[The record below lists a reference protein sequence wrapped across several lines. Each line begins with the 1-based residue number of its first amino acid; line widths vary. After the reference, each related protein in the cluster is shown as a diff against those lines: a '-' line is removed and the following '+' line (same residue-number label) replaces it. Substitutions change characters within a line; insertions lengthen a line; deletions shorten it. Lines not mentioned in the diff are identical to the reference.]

1 MCVLSAFELNCVS
14 TNLQDATFAGHDGT
28 GLVTDCIHVEID

>member
-14 TNLQDATFAGHDGT
+14 TNLQEATVAGHDGT
-28 GLVTDCIHVEID
+28 GLVNSCICVDID